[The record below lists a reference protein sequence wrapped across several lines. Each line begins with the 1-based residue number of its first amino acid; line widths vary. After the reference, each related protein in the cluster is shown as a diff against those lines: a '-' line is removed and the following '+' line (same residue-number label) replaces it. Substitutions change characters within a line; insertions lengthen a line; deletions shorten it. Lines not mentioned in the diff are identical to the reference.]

1 MNFYNRLVFI
11 LMSMSVSL
19 LIDSLLVKIFQNYK
33 EKKDIKKIEQRLSV
47 NKIDYLYYRDILEG
61 YSPAV
66 LAFCY
71 KKDIKV
77 DDIIVSTL
85 LDLERKNKIKIQNGK
100 INTNTDIN
108 KIDITNYEKIILS
121 YYNKKKTIS
130 KKDLYTKIKDET
142 EKKGLIRLGNKK
154 EVNSTYIMELFMAW
168 IIIYILITIPL
179 FVGLSSLGI
188 WLFAFYF
195 LTFLCIPIYKAI
207 QSKIRFIIRTKKG
220 IEISAKM
227 QGLKRYIEEFSR
239 IQDEGIENIELF
251 EEYVIYAIIFDLR
264 GKLNREVKELYMKLE
279 Q

>member
-1 MNFYNRLVFI
+1 
-11 LMSMSVSL
+11 MSMSVSL
-19 LIDSLLVKIFQNYK
+19 LIHSLFVKIFQVYK
-33 EKKDIKKIEQRLSV
+33 EKKDIKKIEQRLSL

-71 KKDIKV
+71 KKDIKL

-108 KIDITNYEKIILS
+108 KIDISNYEKIILS

-130 KKDLYTKIKDET
+130 KKDLYTKIMDET

-179 FVGLSSLGI
+179 FVGQSSLGI

-264 GKLNREVKELYMKLE
+264 GNLNREVEELYMKLE

>member
-1 MNFYNRLVFI
+1 MNFYDKLVFVLI
-11 LMSMSVSL
+11 SMSVSL
-19 LIDSLLVKIFQNYK
+19 LIDSLFVKIFQVYK
-33 EKKDIKKIEQRLSV
+33 EKRDIKKIEKRLSFD
-47 NKIDYLYYRDILEG
+47 KIDYLYYRDILAG

-71 KKDIKV
+71 KKDIKL

-85 LDLERKNKIKIQNGK
+85 LDLERKNKINIQNGK

-108 KIDITNYEKIILS
+108 EMDIAEYEKIILS
-121 YYNKKKTIS
+121 YYNKSKTIS
-130 KKDLYTKIKDET
+130 KKDLYTKIKNET
-142 EKKGLIRLGNKK
+142 KEKGLIRLGSKK
-154 EVNSTYIMELFMAW
+154 EVNSTYIMELFIAW
-168 IIIYILITIPL
+168 IIIYMIITIPM
-179 FVGLSSLGI
+179 FMSLSNLGV

-195 LTFLCIPIYKAI
+195 LTFLCIPIYKTI

-227 QGLKRYIEEFSR
+227 QGLKRYIEKFSR

-251 EEYVIYAIIFDLR
+251 EEYVIYAVIFDLR
-264 GKLNREVKELYMKLE
+264 GKLNKEVKELYMRL